1 MTTSRYSER
10 TLLLLLAAVQFTHIL
25 DFMVI
30 MPLGEQLM
38 RELAIGPARFS
49 HLVAAYTISA
59 GVVGLLTAPFM
70 DRFDRRKVLLVAY
83 AGFFCGTLACAL
95 SHTPGMLLISRA
107 ICGAFGGVSG
117 ATIMAIVGDIVP
129 PQRRASGMGVIMTAF
144 AAVAALGVPFG
155 LFLAQK
161 FRWEM
166 PFFLVAGM
174 GVIVWLLI
182 YLILPPVRAHIEDLA
197 DTPVHHFTAFFELLR
212 DTNAG
217 RALLFMSALVMGHF
231 AVIPLLAPYMVSNL
245 RLPEDRLFLVYFV
258 GGVCSACTAPFF
270 GRLADRLGRL
280 RVFALLI
287 GVACIVT
294 LLIANS
300 GALPVWAVLVLA
312 GLFFT
317 FASGRFVPGQAIL
330 SLAVPSKQRG
340 SFMSLTSCT
349 RDLTSG
355 VTSGLGGWI
364 VTKSPDG
371 RLLHFDRLGWIAVGM
386 SLFSLWLASRVQVR
400 EVHRPSQP
408 KPAAKI
414 AIDAVAENELS

>member
-1 MTTSRYSER
+1 VPTSRYSER

-38 RELAIGPARFS
+38 RELSIGPARFS
-49 HLVAAYTISA
+49 HLVAAYTTSA

-70 DRFDRRKVLLVAY
+70 DRFDRRKVLLIVY
-83 AGFFCGTLACAL
+83 AGFFVGTLACAL
-95 SHTPGMLLISRA
+95 SHTAGMLLIARA

-129 PQRRASGMGVIMTAF
+129 PPRRASGMGVIMTAF
-144 AAVAALGVPFG
+144 AVAAALGVPFG

-161 FRWEM
+161 FCWEM

-174 GVIVWLLI
+174 GVIVWLAI
-182 YLILPPVRAHIEDLA
+182 YFTLPPIRAHLN

-212 DTNAG
+212 DANAG

-231 AVIPLLAPYMVSNL
+231 AVIPLLAPYLVSNL
-245 RLPEDRLFLVYFV
+245 RLPENKLFLVYLV
-258 GGVCSACTAPFF
+258 GGICSACTAPFF

-294 LLIANS
+294 LLISNS

-312 GLFFT
+312 GMFFT

-330 SLAVPSKQRG
+330 SLAVPSKRRG

-355 VTSGLGGWI
+355 VTSSLGGWI
-364 VTKSPDG
+364 VTKASDG
-371 RLLHFDRLGWIAVGM
+371 RLVNFDKLGWLAVGM
-386 SLFSLWLASRVQVR
+386 SVISLWLASRVHVR
-400 EVHRPSQP
+400 EVHAPHP
-408 KPAAKI
+408 VETAVEPAGKNS
-414 AIDAVAENELS
+414 D

>member
-1 MTTSRYSER
+1 MSTSRYSER

-38 RELAIGPARFS
+38 RELAIGPAAFS

-70 DRFDRRKVLLVAY
+70 DRFDRRKVLLLAY
-83 AGFFCGTLACAL
+83 AGFFIGTLACAF
-95 SHTPGMLLISRA
+95 STTAKMLLVSRC

-144 AAVAALGVPFG
+144 AAAAALGVPFG
-155 LFLAQK
+155 LYLAQK

-166 PFFLVAGM
+166 PFFLIAGM
-174 GVIVWLLI
+174 GVVVWLLI
-182 YLILPPVRAHIEDLA
+182 YMTLPPIRAHLE
-197 DTPVHHFTAFFELLR
+197 DTPVHHFKAFFELLR
-212 DTNAG
+212 DANAG

-231 AVIPLLAPYMVSNL
+231 AVIPLLAPFLVSNAG
-245 RLPEDRLFLVYFV
+245 LPEKELFLVYMV
-258 GGVCSACTAPFF
+258 GGICSASTAPLC
-270 GRLADRLGRL
+270 GRLADKFGRL
-280 RVFALLI
+280 RVFAILI
-287 GVACIVT
+287 AVACAVT
-294 LLIANS
+294 LWISNS
-300 GALPVWAVLVLA
+300 GPMPVWAVLISA

-317 FASGRFVPGQAIL
+317 FASGRFIPAQAIL
-330 SLAVPSKQRG
+330 SLAVPSQRRG

-355 VTSGLGGWI
+355 ITSSIGGWI
-364 VTKSPDG
+364 VTKSPTGQLVNYDK
-371 RLLHFDRLGWIAVGM
+371 LGWLAVIV
-386 SLFSLWLASRVQVR
+386 SLISLWLASRVRVQ
-400 EVHRPSQP
+400 EVHRPHQP
-408 KPAAKI
+408 VPPGQK
-414 AIDAVAENELS
+414 NH